1 MNTDHS
7 DEAFYHPDYI
17 GKASDR
23 IDQNY
28 VSFMF
33 IFLQSLKFQIVFL
46 HWYGDILMEDHL
58 TSAKPPTIYKIT
70 AGAVISSA
78 VLFILAWSILQP

>member
-1 MNTDHS
+1 MTVPTVGRVSQAEECLISDLHGLVPAASHTTWSCWVPGSQVNTDHS
-7 DEAFYHPDYI
+7 DEAFYQPGYI

-33 IFLQSLKFQIVFL
+33 IFLQSLKFQLLFL
-46 HWYGDILMEDHL
+46 H
-58 TSAKPPTIYKIT
+58 
-70 AGAVISSA
+70 
-78 VLFILAWSILQP
+78 